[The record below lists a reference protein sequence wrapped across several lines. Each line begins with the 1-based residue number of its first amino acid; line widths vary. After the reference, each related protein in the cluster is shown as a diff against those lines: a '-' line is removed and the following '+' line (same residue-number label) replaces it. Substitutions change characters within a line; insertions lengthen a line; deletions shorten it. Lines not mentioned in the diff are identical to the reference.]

1 MKEMN
6 DAHKALDQ
14 RADFETDF
22 GEIEIGRL
30 TQAEYEFANLQ
41 HELFLEKECAERE
54 TLDREFEEELG
65 LLLKT
70 ISAVDAETPSIDPPG
85 WPGL

>member
-6 DAHKALDQ
+6 GAQEALDQ
-14 RADFETDF
+14 QADFEADF
-22 GEIEIGRL
+22 SEIEIGRL

-41 HELFLEKECAERE
+41 HELFLEKERAERE

-65 LLLKT
+65 QLMKT
-70 ISAVDAETPSIDPPG
+70 IRTEDVKTAKSDPPG
-85 WPGL
+85 

>member
-6 DAHKALDQ
+6 DAQETLDQ
-14 RADFETDF
+14 RANFEADFS
-22 GEIEIGRL
+22 EIEIGRL
-30 TQAEYEFANLQ
+30 TQAEYEFANLR
-41 HELFLEKECAERE
+41 HELFLEKERAERE

-65 LLLKT
+65 QLLKT
-70 ISAVDAETPSIDPPG
+70 ISAGDAEIATTDPPG

>member
-6 DAHKALDQ
+6 DAQEALDQ
-14 RADFETDF
+14 QADFEADF
-22 GEIEIGRL
+22 SEIEIGRL

-41 HELFLEKECAERE
+41 HELFLEKERADQE

-65 LLLKT
+65 QLLKT
-70 ISAVDAETPSIDPPG
+70 ISAGDAETATSDPPG